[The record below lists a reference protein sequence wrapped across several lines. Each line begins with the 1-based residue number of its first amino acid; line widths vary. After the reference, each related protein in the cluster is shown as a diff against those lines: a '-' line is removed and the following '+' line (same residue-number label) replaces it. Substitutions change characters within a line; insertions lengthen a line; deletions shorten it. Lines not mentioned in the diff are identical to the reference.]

1 MRPDWSQAPAVVVGL
16 DNITGLQT
24 ARLLHA
30 RAVPVFGVV
39 GNGRHWAA
47 RTNVCADVLHSG
59 RGEDEL
65 VDKLLDLGARIGTPS
80 VLVPCT
86 DGWVE
91 TLSRRRDALA
101 GAYVLPL
108 SPHPLVEMLADKAR
122 FARYAARTGLPVPRT
137 EMLSSRAEAAAAA
150 VDLRY
155 PCVLKPPVKTTLWR
169 EHTTAKGFKVH
180 DAGELLRFYD
190 AVAAWSPVLLAQEW
204 VPGSRAEQF
213 TCNAYFAE
221 GGVPLAT
228 FVTRKLRQWP
238 PDVGTGAS
246 GEECRNDEVLATT
259 VRLFGDLGYRGF
271 GYLEMK
277 RDARTGR
284 MVIIE
289 PNVGRPTGRS
299 ATAEAGGVELVYTAY
314 CDATGR
320 PLPAN
325 RRQRYSGARWVD
337 LRRDLQAATVA
348 RREGDLRLRD
358 WVRWV
363 RGAEAHAIWSLHD
376 PLPFLV
382 DVARASGVG
391 VRMLGPP
398 TIATSRRTASQVR
411 IDDVE
416 RQQQS

>member
-1 MRPDWSQAPAVVVGL
+1 MRPDWSQPPAVVVGL

-39 GNGRHWAA
+39 ADGRHWGA
-47 RTNVCADVLHSG
+47 RTNACVQVLQSG
-59 RGEDEL
+59 LGEDEL
-65 VDKLLDLGARIGTPS
+65 VENLLGLASRIGTPS

-86 DGWVE
+86 DGSVE
-91 TLSRRRDALA
+91 TLSRRRAALA

-108 SPHPLVEMLADKAR
+108 SPHPVVELLADKAT

-137 EMLSSRAEAAAAA
+137 EILSSRDDAAAAA

-155 PCVLKPPVKTTLWR
+155 PCVLKPPVKTAAWHAQTG
-169 EHTTAKGFKVH
+169 AKGFKVE
-180 DAGELLRFYD
+180 DAGQLLRSYD
-190 AVAAWSPVLLAQEW
+190 ALAGLSPELLAQEW
-204 VPGSRAEQF
+204 VPGSRGEQF
-213 TCNAYFAE
+213 TCNAYFGE

-259 VRLFGDLGYRGF
+259 IRLFRGLGYRGF

-320 PLPAN
+320 PLPTN
-325 RRQRYSGARWVD
+325 RRQRYSGARWID

-348 RREGDLRLRD
+348 RRNGDLRLRD
-358 WVRWV
+358 WFRWV
-363 RGAEAHAIWSLHD
+363 QGADAHAIWSLHD
-376 PLPFLV
+376 PLPFVV
-382 DVARASGVG
+382 DVTRASGVG
-391 VRMLGPP
+391 LRMLAAAGG
-398 TIATSRRTASQVR
+398 TSRRSDRGSRT
-411 IDDVE
+411 DDPE
-416 RQQQS
+416 PRELS

>member
-1 MRPDWSQAPAVVVGL
+1 MRPDWSQPPAVVVGL

-39 GNGRHWAA
+39 GDDRHWGA
-47 RTNVCADVLHSG
+47 RTNVCVEVLQAG
-59 RGEDEL
+59 LGDDDL
-65 VDKLLDLGARIGTPS
+65 VDKLLDLASRIGTPS

-86 DGWVE
+86 DECVE
-91 TLSRRRDALA
+91 TLSRRRAALA
-101 GAYVLPL
+101 GPYVLPL
-108 SPHPLVEMLADKAR
+108 SPHPVVELLADKAK
-122 FARYAARTGLPVPRT
+122 FARYAATTGLPIPRT
-137 EMLSSRAEAAAAA
+137 ELLCSRSEAVAAAAA
-150 VDLRY
+150 LRY
-155 PCVLKPPVKTTLWR
+155 PCVLKPPVKTPVWR
-169 EHTTAKGFKVH
+169 AHAGAKGFKVG
-180 DAGELLRFYD
+180 DADELLRAYD
-190 AVAAWSPVLLAQEW
+190 AVARWSPVLLAQEW

-213 TCNAYFAE
+213 TCNAYFGE

-259 VRLFGDLGYRGF
+259 IRLFGDLGYRGF

-320 PLPAN
+320 PLPTN

-348 RREGDLRLRD
+348 RRQGDLRLRD
-358 WVRWV
+358 WLSWMQ
-363 RGAEAHAIWSLHD
+363 GADAHAIWSLRD
-376 PLPFLV
+376 PVPFIV
-382 DVARASGVG
+382 DVARASGAG
-391 VRMLGPP
+391 LRMLVPATGPP
-398 TIATSRRTASQVR
+398 GGATSATR
-411 IDDVE
+411 IDDPE
-416 RQQQS
+416 PRELF